1 MLSNL
6 PFLAIL
12 FVGVFSIGLI
22 SMADAHPH
30 ISLEVMNTHSHEV
43 MSSQDFVIHTF
54 EQVIL
59 FVGQLQ
65 AAIFR

>member
-12 FVGVFSIGLI
+12 LVGVFSIGLI
-22 SMADAHPH
+22 SMAEAHPH

-43 MSSQDFVIHTF
+43 MLSQDFVVHTF

-59 FVGQLQ
+59 FVGQIQ
-65 AAIFR
+65 SAIFR

>member
-1 MLSNL
+1 MLKNL
-6 PFLAIL
+6 LFTTIL
-12 FVGVFSIGLI
+12 LVGVFSIGLI
-22 SMADAHPH
+22 SMAQAHPH

-59 FVGQLQ
+59 FVSQLQ

>member
-22 SMADAHPH
+22 SMAEAHPH

-43 MSSQDFVIHTF
+43 MSSEDVVIHTF

>member
-1 MLSNL
+1 MLKNL
-6 PFLAIL
+6 LFTTIL
-12 FVGVFSIGLI
+12 LVGVFSIGLI
-22 SMADAHPH
+22 SMAEAHPH
-30 ISLEVMNTHSHEV
+30 ISLEVMNMHSHVV

>member
-1 MLSNL
+1 MLKNL
-6 PFLAIL
+6 PFTTIL
-12 FVGVFSIGLI
+12 LVGVFSIGLI
-22 SMADAHPH
+22 SMAEAHPH
-30 ISLEVMNTHSHEV
+30 ASLEVINTHSHEV
-43 MSSQDFVIHTF
+43 MSSQDFVVHTF